1 MLWKNRD
8 YFKNLFIVRCE
19 KFIFSVYLQ
28 IIIFVISFFILGL
41 LEIIV
46 INEEVLLTLC
56 FISFMFV
63 VFASANLDVFNS
75 LNQKSKE
82 VKITFLES
90 INASLSS
97 SVSTNAWF
105 FSNNWS
111 SKPSY
116 ISSLY
121 GLWGKYELKFNLID
135 AKSAKTKQNL
145 TFLQDLWTAYSNQL
159 NKSTNSFI
167 LASLFSRFKSMI

>member
-1 MLWKNRD
+1 M
-8 YFKNLFIVRCE
+8 RCE

-97 SVSTNAWF
+97 SVSTNA
-105 FSNNWS
+105 
-111 SKPSY
+111 
-116 ISSLY
+116 
-121 GLWGKYELKFNLID
+121 
-135 AKSAKTKQNL
+135 
-145 TFLQDLWTAYSNQL
+145 
-159 NKSTNSFI
+159 
-167 LASLFSRFKSMI
+167 